1 MGEILMG
8 NWSDSLMG
16 LGIFLVLLTLGG
28 IYAVIQSKRGKTS
41 DAAPGDSHRS
51 MDPSTQTMQDLRGDR
66 DESVDHHLH

>member
-1 MGEILMG
+1 MG

-41 DAAPGDSHRS
+41 DAAPGDSQRS
-51 MDPSTQTMQDLRGDR
+51 MDPPTMQDLRGDR
-66 DESVDHHLH
+66 DESVDHHIN